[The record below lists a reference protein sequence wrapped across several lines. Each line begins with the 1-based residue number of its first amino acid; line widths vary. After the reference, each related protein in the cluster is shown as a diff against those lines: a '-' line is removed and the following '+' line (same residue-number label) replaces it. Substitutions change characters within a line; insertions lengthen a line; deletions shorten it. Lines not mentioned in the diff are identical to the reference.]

1 MSQWSKS
8 AYVGPTQE
16 GWEEGRG
23 KFTYPNGVTYDGQ
36 FKKGEFHGEGTLIQ
50 PNGVSTNS
58 FYPNHSCYLIG
69 SIRWQ
74 MGKWKTDRRRVFLL

>member
-8 AYVGPTQE
+8 HYVGPTEE

-50 PNGVSTNS
+50 PNGVSII
-58 FYPNHSCYLIG
+58 FVFILIGYYLIG

>member
-36 FKKGEFHGEGTLIQ
+36 FKKGELADQPIQ
-50 PNGVSTNS
+50 NRWVNWD
-58 FYPNHSCYLIG
+58 YLMCA
-69 SIRWQ
+69 SEQ
-74 MGKWKTDRRRVFLL
+74 KLLKISQELMRIQKML

>member
-8 AYVGPTQE
+8 AYQGPTQE

-23 KFTYPNGVTYDGQ
+23 KFTYPNGVQYDGN

-50 PNGVSTNS
+50 TNGVSTFR
-58 FYPNHSCYLIG
+58 FYPNRLLIN
-69 SIRWQ
+69 RVDTLAN
-74 MGKWKTDRRRVFLL
+74 GKMEN

>member
-8 AYVGPTQE
+8 AYQGPTQE

-23 KFTYPNGVTYDGQ
+23 KFTYPNGVQYDGN

-50 PNGVSTNS
+50 TNGVSD
-58 FYPNHSCYLIG
+58 FQYIPNRLLFN
-69 SIRWQ
+69 RVA
-74 MGKWKTDRRRVFLL
+74 MLANGKMEN